1 MKQFVALMGVVFLI
15 GGCGR
20 GPGQRIDLADVS
32 RPITLTLTPPAGRT
46 KPINY
51 LTLEIRG
58 RLNGPAE
65 VSFSDSVTNTV
76 GRRFTIKRTGNYGGT
91 NCIVRYVPRRVTS
104 GRVSIQYAFD

>member
-1 MKQFVALMGVVFLI
+1 MSVVFLI

-20 GPGQRIDLADVS
+20 SLQQRVDVADVTK
-32 RPITLTLTPPAGRT
+32 PITLTLTPPAGRT

-65 VSFSDSVTNTV
+65 VSFGDSVTNKV

-91 NCIVRYVPRRVTS
+91 NCIVRYIPRQVTS